1 MRFGARFALVF
12 FEVLRFAVDFF
23 AVDFFAAAFFGT
35 LPPSFRASDK
45 PIAIAC
51 FLLVTFWPEPD
62 FSVPRLRSCIAFSTF
77 SLAFAPYRLLP
88 DFLAAI
94 CAPPRPKPVCESEQ
108 RLCPDCSVLT
118 PAGARLTGVSHH
130 PIEIGTKV
138 AVCGGHGCRTGA
150 VMLSTALSLGL
161 VGLDAHLVQVEVE
174 VGRGPSCFHLVGL
187 AEASVREARVRI
199 RSALNLHQID
209 INEQVLTVSLSPADV
224 RKGGSAFDLAMAV
237 AILASLGKVPLE
249 PLERTV
255 WLGELALSGELRAVR
270 GVLPALASARRLGF
284 TRAIIPAGNGAEG
297 AVVSGLEVRVAATLG
312 NVLEHLTGRA
322 ELPLAT
328 RAEVLTPRF
337 GLECDLADVRGQL
350 AARRALE
357 IAAAGGHN
365 MLMMGPPGA
374 GKTMLAR
381 RLPSILPPLTAEEA
395 LETSAIHSVAG
406 TLATSVGL
414 LSERPFRA
422 PHHTATA
429 AALAGGGL
437 PIRPGEIALA
447 HNGCLFLDELLEFGR
462 GAIEALRQPLEDGIV
477 TICRARERAV
487 FPARTLMIA
496 AVNPCPCGYAG
507 SSRCIC
513 KADRIAA
520 YRARL
525 SGPLLDRIDIQMSL
539 PPTRVVD
546 LMGQAAGETSKVVRA
561 RVLAAREMQAQRVAR
576 GEVAS
581 TINAALTTR
590 EIQRAIQLDAH
601 GEALL
606 RSTVERHGMSARGHA
621 KALRLART
629 IADLEGATTVKA
641 PHVAEALLLRV
652 LDRAPR
658 MVEAVQAS

>member
-1 MRFGARFALVF
+1 
-12 FEVLRFAVDFF
+12 
-23 AVDFFAAAFFGT
+23 
-35 LPPSFRASDK
+35 
-45 PIAIAC
+45 
-51 FLLVTFWPEPD
+51 
-62 FSVPRLRSCIAFSTF
+62 
-77 SLAFAPYRLLP
+77 
-88 DFLAAI
+88 
-94 CAPPRPKPVCESEQ
+94 
-108 RLCPDCSVLT
+108 
-118 PAGARLTGVSHH
+118 
-130 PIEIGTKV
+130 
-138 AVCGGHGCRTGA
+138 
-150 VMLSTALSLGL
+150 MLSTALSLGL
-161 VGLDAHLVQVEVE
+161 IGLDAHLVQVEVE

-187 AEASVREARVRI
+187 ADASVREARVRI
-199 RSALNLHQID
+199 RSALNLHKID

-237 AILASLGKVPLE
+237 AILAALGKVPHE

-270 GVLPALASARRLGF
+270 GVLPALASAKRLGF
-284 TRAIIPAGNGAEG
+284 ARAIIPAGNGAEG
-297 AVVSGLEVRVAATLG
+297 AVVAGLDVRVARTLG
-312 NVLEHLTGRA
+312 DVLQHLTGKA
-322 ELPLAT
+322 PLPEAT
-328 RAEVLTPRF
+328 RTQVAAPRF
-337 GLECDLADVRGQL
+337 ALEHDLADVRGQP

-381 RLPSILPPLTAEEA
+381 RLPSILPPLTSEEA

-406 TLATSVGL
+406 TLASSVGL
-414 LSERPFRA
+414 MSERPFRA

-462 GAIEALRQPLEDGIV
+462 AAIEALRQPLEDGIV

-546 LMGQAAGETSKVVRA
+546 LMGDGSGETSKVVRA
-561 RVLAAREMQAQRVAR
+561 RVLAAREIQAQRALR
-576 GEVAS
+576 AETAS
-581 TINAALTTR
+581 VINAALTTR
-590 EIQRAIQLDAH
+590 EIQKVIKLDAH
-601 GEALL
+601 SDALL
-606 RSTVERHGMSARGHA
+606 RSAVERLGMSARGHA

-629 IADLEGATTVKA
+629 IADLERSASVKA
-641 PHVAEALLLRV
+641 PHIAEALQLRA

-658 MVEAVQAS
+658 VIEAVRAS